1 MQFRPSGPY
10 HAIPQLQFLLH
21 VDLRGGEAYVEMIY
35 IRALTYDTLSRILPC
50 IQVGNR
56 KVRQGKARQGQGRLR
71 FSTTFYS
78 LEFQTKKAMLLYAQG
93 HKVVSLVTPC
103 LDQNIFSQF
112 VSSMQK
118 VFQSYG
124 QQTLTVKSNSQ
135 QELSNFHAAAQA
147 SPPPSGE
154 NVSYI

>member
-1 MQFRPSGPY
+1 
-10 HAIPQLQFLLH
+10 
-21 VDLRGGEAYVEMIY
+21 
-35 IRALTYDTLSRILPC
+35 
-50 IQVGNR
+50 
-56 KVRQGKARQGQGRLR
+56 
-71 FSTTFYS
+71 
-78 LEFQTKKAMLLYAQG
+78 MLVYAQG

-112 VSSMQK
+112 VSFMQK

-147 SPPPSGE
+147 STPLQVRMFHTYEERFFTPFVG
-154 NVSYI
+154 